1 MKKEAFLERLEALLQ
16 DIPEEDIDL
25 ILGQVDLML
34 RRVKIKNKE
43 KYNPNKNKK

>member
-1 MKKEAFLERLEALLQ
+1 MKKEVFLERLEALLQ

-25 ILGQVDLML
+25 FLGQVDLML